1 MERIID
7 RARELADA
15 KHGGMHIPDKAL
27 TPMME
32 HVSEVATLVESQGG
46 TSEMIAAAWLH
57 DVVEDTDVTLDQV
70 GEWFGPS
77 VRALVDGLTDPEDFA
92 AKPLEE
98 RKRLQAERIRDL
110 SEDVKRIK
118 LCDQLSNVRRV
129 LAKPPNDWSLEV
141 QFTYIQGAR
150 NIVMECRGLWPA
162 LDEQFDAIYA
172 TAQRRYARP

>member
-1 MERIID
+1 MEQIVE

-32 HVSEVATLVESQGG
+32 HISEVATLVESHGG
-46 TSEMIAAAWLH
+46 SSEMIAAAWLH
-57 DVVEDTDVTLDQV
+57 DVVEDTDVTLEQV

-77 VRALVDGLTDPEDFA
+77 VRSLVDGLTDPEGFA

-98 RKRLQAERIRDL
+98 RKRLQAERIRGL
-110 SEDVKRIK
+110 SDDVKRIK

-129 LAKPPNDWSLEV
+129 LDRPPDDWSAEK

-162 LDEQFDAIYA
+162 LDEQFNAAYA
-172 TAQRRYARP
+172 TAQRRYART